1 MKLKENPLVT
11 DLVGEKTTKLDNR
24 VVFFGECDE
33 LSCHIMEIRCMIDDE
48 QIKETNSSNIN
59 ADFSA
64 WSFLLGLEN
73 EEIDT
78 REFCD
83 YREHYENIYFS
94 NYYFYDNGKYY
105 FVSDMF
111 VEDAIKFILDDDLD
125 GFCEWLL
132 ENYNE
137 EISYWLEDDE

>member
-1 MKLKENPLVT
+1 MA
-11 DLVGEKTTKLDNR
+11 TTEQIFDAFRLAFKDGGDK
-24 VVFFGECDE
+24 VSVFNEYAE
-33 LSCHIMEIRCMIDDE
+33 TTDDE

-64 WSFLLGLEN
+64 WSMILGLEN

-78 REFCD
+78 KEFCD

-94 NYYFYDNGKYY
+94 NYYFYGYGKYY
-105 FVSDMF
+105 FVSDRF

-125 GFCEWLL
+125 DFCKWLL